1 MSYTSDSHCGR
12 SLARALLLSTADDAA
27 PGGPGVRLAN
37 FGFAVTGAA
46 ATAPQQAAARSDDDG
61 DGSDD
66 DDDAAAALAEA
77 ARSDCR
83 ALGLAVFSPLS
94 LEGSQSERTS
104 AAALGRLV
112 LDVFGGDVAAASA
125 FAAEEG
131 AWGPPCALLAAGDA
145 AGWRLVAALL
155 DDRTYS
161 ADAEEVAAAAA
172 AFLQVVSV
180 E

>member
-1 MSYTSDSHCGR
+1 M
-12 SLARALLLSTADDAA
+12 
-27 PGGPGVRLAN
+27 RLAN

-46 ATAPQQAAARSDDDG
+46 PTASRQAAARSDDD
-61 DGSDD
+61 DGGADG
-66 DDDAAAALAEA
+66 DDDAATALAEA

-83 ALGLAVFSPLS
+83 ALGLAVLELVFSSLS
-94 LEGSQSERTS
+94 LEGAQSERTS

-112 LDVFGGDVAAASA
+112 LDVFAGDVAAASA

-155 DDRTYS
+155 DERTYS
-161 ADAEEVAAAAA
+161 ADADEVAAAAA
-172 AFLQVVSV
+172 ALLQVVSV